1 MTGSNAASRA
11 VVMTEMDAASRAV
24 AAVTADLLG
33 QGRRIHDGSRLL
45 TVAAGLGLI
54 AGIISPYTL
63 APVLAAGL
71 AALLG
76 LVETYLAVRVGFD
89 AALFDRLSGRTAA
102 LPDLAALDGAL
113 TTLGLIE
120 GGKTGRPLAVRA
132 EGARRLLAW
141 QGRALAGQVAILIAG
156 AFAAW
161 RFA

>member
-33 QGRRIHDGSRLL
+33 QGRRIDAGSRLL

-54 AGIISPYTL
+54 AGIVSPYTL

-76 LVETYLAVRVGFD
+76 LVETYLALRVGFD

-113 TTLGLIE
+113 TTLGLID
-120 GGKTGRPLAVRA
+120 GREDRSAPCGPGR
-132 EGARRLLAW
+132 GRTRLLAW